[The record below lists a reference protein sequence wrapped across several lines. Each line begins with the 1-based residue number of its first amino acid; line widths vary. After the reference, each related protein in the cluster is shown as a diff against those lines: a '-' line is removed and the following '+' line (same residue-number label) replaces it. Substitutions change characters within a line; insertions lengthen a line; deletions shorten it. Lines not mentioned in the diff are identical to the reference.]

1 MPQGSPNGPAPPVEA
16 PRLRRRDRLDPAAAA
31 QRGPEPMVVWGRL
44 WWPCP
49 ACGAPVQ
56 PALASGALRCGACAA
71 EGPLPIADWAPL
83 VAGPALADCLSQR
96 PEAPGLRVGGPWLR
110 LSRGEAACVSCEA
123 PWSDEAVDGLI
134 GGLAEVC
141 GACGLSA
148 QLGPPPAELLA
159 LIPGL
164 RLSCLT
170 ETGGLALVLEVSAGA
185 RWRALLAD
193 RRRRRVLVDRPAA
206 APLGLLRRLLR
217 RLPAHL
223 RGELA
228 PAARRPALQRA
239 LARDLSA
246 EVRANL
252 LCARRLEPAVI
263 DLLIDDEAEI
273 VLNNVAGRPDLSPAQ
288 GLALAR
294 RLATGPAPREV
305 EGRTFVTVLNSALGE
320 RPAERLAAGRLV
332 AALPLEALD
341 LLLGLGDERVSRA
354 LARNPALPEAAL
366 LRWLDREDPA
376 AQRVLAAHAHRLPE
390 AEQDRLLQAE
400 DWSLRELLG
409 ANPGLDAERLRRLGR
424 DPSLMVRL
432 SVARNPAAPLGTL
445 QRLGRA
451 DVAELREEARANP
464 GWAAPSPLERLR
476 LILGLRG

>member
-1 MPQGSPNGPAPPVEA
+1 MPQGSPLGPAPPVEA
-16 PRLRRRDRLDPAAAA
+16 PPIRRRDRLDPAAPA
-31 QRGPEPMVVWGRL
+31 QRGPEPMVVWGQL
-44 WWPCP
+44 WWPCS
-49 ACGAPVQ
+49 ACGAPVS
-56 PALASGALRCGACAA
+56 PALASGALRCGACGA
-71 EGPLPIADWAPL
+71 EGSLSIDAWAPH
-83 VAGPALADCLSQR
+83 VAGPAFADCLSQR
-96 PEAPGLRVGGPWLR
+96 PTAPGYRVGGPWLR
-110 LSRGEAACVSCEA
+110 LSRGDAACGSCQA
-123 PWSDEAVDGLI
+123 PWSDDAVDGLI
-134 GGLAEVC
+134 GGLAAEC
-141 GACGLSA
+141 GACGASA

-159 LIPGL
+159 QIPGL

-170 ETGGLALVLEVSAGA
+170 ESGGIVLVLELSAGA

-193 RRRRRVLVDRPAA
+193 RRRRRILVDRPGA

-252 LCARRLEPAVI
+252 LCARRLDPAVI
-263 DLLIDDEAEI
+263 DLLIDDEVEI
-273 VLNNVAGRPDLSPAQ
+273 VLNNVAGRPDLSPSQ

-294 RLATGPAPREV
+294 RLAAGPPPRAV

-320 RPAERLAAGRLV
+320 RPAERLAAGRLLGE
-332 AALPLEALD
+332 LPAEALD
-341 LLLGLGDERVSRA
+341 LLLSLGDERVIRA
-354 LARNPALPEAAL
+354 LARNPLLPEAAL
-366 LRWLDREDPA
+366 LRWVDRDDAA
-376 AQRVLAAHAHRLPE
+376 AQRVLAAHAHRLPD
-390 AEQDRLLQAE
+390 ADQDRLLNAE

-409 ANPGLDAERLRRLGR
+409 ANPGLDAERLQRLGR
-424 DPSLMVRL
+424 DPSLLVRL

-451 DVAELREEARANP
+451 DNAELRAEARANP

-476 LILGLRG
+476 LMFGLRG